1 LRLIGSQK
9 QSPTTLK
16 PFERVNGM
24 AEKSGREQPA
34 RGPGRRFTK
43 GQSGNPNG
51 KPRGARNKVTRA
63 AEQLLDGEAEALT
76 RKAIELALAGDTTAL
91 RLCMERVAPIR
102 KGRPVHLDLPP
113 VITASD
119 TLAALSAVADSMAA
133 GDITPEEAVTIASLL
148 EAKRK
153 AIETVEIEARLAALE
168 QAQRPK

>member
-1 LRLIGSQK
+1 
-9 QSPTTLK
+9 
-16 PFERVNGM
+16 
-24 AEKSGREQPA
+24 
-34 RGPGRRFTK
+34 
-43 GQSGNPNG
+43 
-51 KPRGARNKVTRA
+51 
-63 AEQLLDGEAEALT
+63 LDGEAEALT

>member
-1 LRLIGSQK
+1 
-9 QSPTTLK
+9 
-16 PFERVNGM
+16 M
-24 AEKSGREQPA
+24 AEKSGGDQPR

-43 GQSGNPNG
+43 GQSGNPKG
-51 KPRGARNKVTRA
+51 KPCGARNKVTRA

-91 RLCMERVAPIR
+91 RLCMERVAPVR
-102 KGRPVHLDLPP
+102 KGRPVRLDLPP
-113 VITASD
+113 MITASD
-119 TLAALSAVADSMAA
+119 TLAALSVVAASMAE

-168 QAQRPK
+168 QAQVTK